1 MAASSYKDKKGTG
14 FQAMRA
20 KARSGKLAP
29 KANPDDCFHSPYQET
44 APSVGLPD
52 DVKSMAAGGSINLP
66 GEAGQNGR
74 GTKR

>member
-1 MAASSYKDKKGTG
+1 MAADYKDKKGMS
-14 FQAMRA
+14 FQMMRE
-20 KARSGKLAP
+20 KARAGRFGKKP
-29 KANPDDCFHSPYQET
+29 NPDDKFHTPWQET